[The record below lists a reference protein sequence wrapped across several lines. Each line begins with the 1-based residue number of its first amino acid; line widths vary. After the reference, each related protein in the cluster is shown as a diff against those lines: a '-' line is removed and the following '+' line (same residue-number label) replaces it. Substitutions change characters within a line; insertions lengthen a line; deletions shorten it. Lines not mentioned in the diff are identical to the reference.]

1 MRKTYSAKT
10 LLLLGSLAA
19 ATAARAQDAPCV
31 QNKVLGA
38 NGQPELVR
46 FAAGKA
52 AYRGTADGEQLLRQQ
67 LALGTDDK
75 MLPTRAE
82 TDELGFFHQKYAQY
96 YKGIR
101 VEHADYTVHA
111 KGGALESTSGDYEDV
126 KGLSTAPALN
136 AEAALRRALI
146 FVGARKYMCRTSWKK
161 PA

>member
-19 ATAARAQDAPCV
+19 ATAARAQDAPRV

-52 AYRGTADGEQLLRQQ
+52 TYRGTADGEQLLRQQ

-82 TDELGFFHQKYAQY
+82 TDELAS
-96 YKGIR
+96 
-101 VEHADYTVHA
+101 YTRNMPSTTR
-111 KGGALESTSGDYEDV
+111 ESGWNTPTIPCTPKAV
-126 KGLSTAPALN
+126 
-136 AEAALRRALI
+136 R
-146 FVGARKYMCRTSWKK
+146 
-161 PA
+161 